1 MQTTSS
7 VGNIT
12 PNSNLQEASQ
22 LIHFE
27 MQLISALAPTH
38 GPLVSHE
45 LHQLKHL
52 HFLFRVLW
60 LVNLKYILAWT
71 VIVVSSHRKCYSKT
85 NLGRWQI
92 PGEFLWRMCGQI
104 IGC

>member
-1 MQTTSS
+1 MQTTST
-7 VGNIT
+7 VRNLT
-12 PNSNLQEASQ
+12 PDSNLQEASR

-45 LHQLKHL
+45 LHQFKHL

-71 VIVVSSHRKCYSKT
+71 VIVVSSHRKCYSTTK
-85 NLGRWQI
+85 LGR
-92 PGEFLWRMCGQI
+92 
-104 IGC
+104 